1 MENSFPPLLS
11 IIIATRNRE
20 YYCIESIKS
29 ILALDSNEIE
39 LAIADN
45 SDSAVV
51 KDFVATIDDKRL
63 VYRYDNSPTSSIAN
77 FNNCMSLATGDYV
90 CMIGDDDSVLRSI
103 ITVTKWASDN
113 NIDSVCANRTINY
126 YWPKARE
133 IYPNGYLELPRS
145 IGYKEEVDVM
155 NEIKTLLKNGLQ
167 QYLLYKL
174 PKTYHGLVKRSLM
187 LEIKEIAGHF
197 YGGLSPDIYSA
208 LAVGLLAKR
217 HFQLDEPF
225 TIAGVCPSST
235 SAENIRGDHSGTL
248 ESMPHLRNRGNYV
261 WSNKVPRYYSV
272 NTIWAE
278 SGIKALEEM
287 DKFQMLNNHFNLY
300 RMLLQGY
307 INNKKFIG
315 SFVIKQTLLYKKEN
329 KINTLVFYPALVI
342 NFLKIFIKK
351 LSTTINDKQHP
362 STSFQKVENIADA
375 IAISN
380 KHYKI

>member
-1 MENSFPPLLS
+1 MENLNSPLLS

-29 ILALDSNEIE
+29 ILALDSVEIQ

-45 SDSAVV
+45 SESKLV
-51 KDFVATIDDKRL
+51 KDFVATIADKRL
-63 VYRYDNSPTSSIAN
+63 VYRHYDSPTSSIGN
-77 FNNCMSLATGDYV
+77 FNNCMSLATGDYI
-90 CMIGDDDSVLRSI
+90 CMIGDDDSVLESI
-103 ITVTKWASDN
+103 ITVARWARDN
-113 NIDSVCANRTINY
+113 KVDSVCSNRTISY
-126 YWPKARE
+126 YWPKARD

-145 IGYKEEVDVM
+145 TGYKEKVDVGD
-155 NEIKTLLKNGLQ
+155 EIKTLLKNGLQ

-174 PKTYHGLVKRSLM
+174 PKTYHGIVKRSLM
-187 LEIKEIAGHF
+187 LEIKEITGHF

-208 LAVGLLAKR
+208 LAVGLLAKN

-248 ESMPHLRNRGNYV
+248 ESMPHLRNRGKYV

-287 DKFQMLNNHFNLY
+287 GKALMLNTHFNLY
-300 RMLLQGY
+300 RMLIQGY

-315 SFVIKQTLLYKKEN
+315 SFVIKQTLVYKKEHN
-329 KINTLVFYPALVI
+329 INILVFYPALVV

-351 LSTTINDKQHP
+351 ISTTINDKQHP
-362 STSFQKVENIADA
+362 SVSFYNVENIVDA
-375 IAISN
+375 ISISK
-380 KHYKI
+380 KHYER